1 MLNNLLPN
9 QYEKS
14 IYSIDLH
21 ALRDKGIKGII
32 TDLDNTLVEWD
43 RPKATP
49 EVKKWFEQ
57 LNEFG
62 MKVTIVSNNNSKRV
76 KEFAEPEGIFF
87 IHAAKKPLGKAF
99 RQACQEMQVNRD
111 EVVVIGDQIFTDVL
125 GGNRAGL
132 HTILVVPVSS
142 SDGLATQLNRRME
155 RVVLR
160 WMKKRGMIEW
170 EDKK

>member
-1 MLNNLLPN
+1 MFNNLLPN

-14 IYSIDLH
+14 IFNIDLN
-21 ALRDKGIKGII
+21 ALKDKGIKGVI

-43 RPKATP
+43 RPEATP
-49 EVKKWFEQ
+49 EVREWFKQ
-57 LNEFG
+57 LKDYG
-62 MKVTIVSNNNSKRV
+62 MKVTIVSNNTSRRV
-76 KEFAEPEGIFF
+76 KAFADPEEIVF
-87 IHAAKKPLGKAF
+87 IHSARKPMRKAF
-99 RQACQEMQVNRD
+99 EQACKAMELSKN

-155 RVVLR
+155 RFVLG

-170 EDKK
+170 ED